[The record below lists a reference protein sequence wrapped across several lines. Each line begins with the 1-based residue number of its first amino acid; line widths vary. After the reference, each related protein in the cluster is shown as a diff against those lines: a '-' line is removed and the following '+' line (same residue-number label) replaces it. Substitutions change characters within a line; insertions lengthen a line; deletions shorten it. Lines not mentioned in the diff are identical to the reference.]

1 MAAESVPAAF
11 EGYAAEETTT
21 PAGSSGK
28 DGVLE
33 LTLAPDAEGAS
44 RATYEYVEVPFHL
57 TRGLY
62 HDPEP
67 GLVTLCVQT
76 PTGGVAQGDRHRTRI
91 EAKPGTKAHITAQ
104 SATKVQSMKRN
115 YAAISVDLEI
125 EEGAYLEYLPE
136 PLILHEGTRCLQ
148 TADVT
153 LHEGGTLLFSDVVV
167 PGRLARGERFA
178 YDRYRSRLRVDS
190 PDGTPLLQ
198 DSLDL
203 APDERSPESPG
214 MLGEFAVVGSLYAL
228 GIEDTETITDRIHDR
243 IDDDQS
249 AVHAGVTRSP
259 DDRGVIVR
267 ALGDQRAPVTDAL
280 REAWAAVRTARLGS
294 AIPEVRP

>member
-1 MAAESVPAAF
+1 MAESVPAAF
-11 EGYAAEETTT
+11 EGYATEKLPT
-21 PAGSSGK
+21 PAGSPGK

-33 LTLAPDAEGAS
+33 LTLAPDVEGTT
-44 RATYEYVEVPFHL
+44 RAIHEYVEVPFHL

-67 GLVTLCVQT
+67 GLLTRCVQT
-76 PTGGVAQGDRHRTRI
+76 PTGGVAQGDRHRTRV
-91 EAKPGTKAHITAQ
+91 EAKPDAKARITAQ
-104 SATKVQSMKRN
+104 SATKVQSMERN
-115 YAAISVDLEI
+115 YAQLGVELDIG
-125 EEGAYLEYLPE
+125 EGAYLEYLPE
-136 PLILHEGTRCLQ
+136 PVILHEGTRCLQ

-153 LHEGGTLLFSDVVV
+153 LHEGGTVLFSDVVV
-167 PGRLARGERFA
+167 SGRLARGERFA
-178 YDRYRSRLRVDS
+178 YDRYRSQLRVDAS
-190 PDGTPLLQ
+190 NGTPLLQ

-203 APDERSPESPG
+203 APDERSPQSPG
-214 MLGEFAVVGSLYAL
+214 VLGEFAVIGSLYAL
-228 GIEDTETITDRIHDR
+228 GIENTEVITDRIHDR

-294 AIPEVRP
+294 EIPEARP

>member
-1 MAAESVPAAF
+1 MAGSVPAAF
-11 EGYAAEETTT
+11 EGYAAEELPT
-21 PAGSSGK
+21 PAGSPGK

-33 LTLAPDAEGAS
+33 LTLAPDAEGTT
-44 RATYEYVEVPFHL
+44 RATHEYVEVPFHL

-67 GLVTLCVQT
+67 GLLTRCVQT
-76 PTGGVAQGDRHRTRI
+76 PTGGVAQGDRHRTRV
-91 EAKPGTKAHITAQ
+91 EAKPDAKARITAQ
-104 SATKVQSMKRN
+104 SATKVQSMERN
-115 YAAISVDLEI
+115 YADLSVDLEI
-125 EEGAYLEYLPE
+125 EEEAYLEYLPE

-178 YDRYRSRLRVDS
+178 YDRYRSQLCVDA

-198 DSLDL
+198 DSIDL
-203 APDERSPESPG
+203 APDERSPQSPG
-214 MLGEFAVVGSLYAL
+214 VLGEFAVVGTLYAL
-228 GIEDTETITDRIHDR
+228 GVEEPESLTDAIHDGF
-243 IDDDQS
+243 DGE
-249 AVHAGVTRSP
+249 AHAGVTCAP

-267 ALGDQRAPVTDAL
+267 AVGDQRAPVTEAL
-280 REAWAAVRTARLGS
+280 RGAWASVRGACLGS
-294 AIPEVRP
+294 PVPEVRP